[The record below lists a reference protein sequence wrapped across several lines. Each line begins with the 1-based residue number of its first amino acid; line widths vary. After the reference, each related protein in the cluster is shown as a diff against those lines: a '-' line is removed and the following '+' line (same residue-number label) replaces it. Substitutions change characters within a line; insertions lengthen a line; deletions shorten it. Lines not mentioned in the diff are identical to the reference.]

1 MGVFM
6 YFVDETGINVVC
18 LRHFRAQL
26 KNKFRNIL
34 S

>member
-1 MGVFM
+1 M
-6 YFVDETGINVVC
+6 YFGDETGMNVAC
-18 LRHFRAQL
+18 LRHPMAQL